1 MRRTP
6 AFRAATTAALV
17 VAAAGIA
24 VSCSRKEHV
33 VIMHAMTYEPEV
45 LTIDEGDLVV
55 WRNDDVNPHTAV
67 APGRFDS
74 GAVPAQGTFRV
85 TLTKPGELPY
95 ACTLHPMMKGKIIVK
110 EP

>member
-6 AFRAATTAALV
+6 VRRAAAAAALLF
-17 VAAAGIA
+17 AAAA
-24 VSCSRKEHV
+24 AASCSRKEHV

-55 WRNDDVNPHTAV
+55 WRNDDVSPHTAV

-74 GAVPAQGTFRV
+74 GSVPPQGTYRV

-110 EP
+110 P